1 MTTFDEHEL
10 QMIVLALRLWRAQRG
25 SGAMRKSDPAIPPQ
39 TLEILL
45 AKIEASRLSSRPPRA
60 SDDPTDPFQGLFGR

>member
-25 SGAMRKSDPAIPPQ
+25 SGALRRTDPAIPPQ
-39 TLEILL
+39 TLEILI
-45 AKIEASRLSSRPPRA
+45 AKIEASRLAARPPRP
-60 SDDPTDPFQGLFGR
+60 SDDPTDPFQGLFTR